1 MAMGINEMK
10 EPQPESQKVLSIALH
25 EGIGLLK
32 IGMRPEQILA
42 SIKEMYAEERL
53 SGDSDL
59 PIQISEDLEIV
70 KGVTILR
77 YTNPSFFFMVQYQKG
92 HAVEISVDRYSGE
105 HRKIMLYDIDIFQT
119 SAEQLITRL
128 KEFSSCVYDTDDEQL
143 SYTYEFNDIGIR
155 LWREDVFHPKL
166 FLDKD
171 YMDMMKLVIDDMVRY
186 LYFDMITVKM

>member
-1 MAMGINEMK
+1 MQGNCRTVGFWVRQFLFSRKEWGMRMRINEMK
-10 EPQPESQKVLSIALH
+10 APQSEPQRVLSIVLH

-53 SGDSDL
+53 PGDSDF

-105 HRKIMLYDIDIFQT
+105 RRKIML
-119 SAEQLITRL
+119 
-128 KEFSSCVYDTDDEQL
+128 
-143 SYTYEFNDIGIR
+143 
-155 LWREDVFHPKL
+155 
-166 FLDKD
+166 
-171 YMDMMKLVIDDMVRY
+171 
-186 LYFDMITVKM
+186 

>member
-10 EPQPESQKVLSIALH
+10 EPQPEPQKVLSIALH

-92 HAVEISVDRYSGE
+92 GCVEIS
-105 HRKIMLYDIDIFQT
+105 
-119 SAEQLITRL
+119 
-128 KEFSSCVYDTDDEQL
+128 
-143 SYTYEFNDIGIR
+143 
-155 LWREDVFHPKL
+155 
-166 FLDKD
+166 
-171 YMDMMKLVIDDMVRY
+171 
-186 LYFDMITVKM
+186 